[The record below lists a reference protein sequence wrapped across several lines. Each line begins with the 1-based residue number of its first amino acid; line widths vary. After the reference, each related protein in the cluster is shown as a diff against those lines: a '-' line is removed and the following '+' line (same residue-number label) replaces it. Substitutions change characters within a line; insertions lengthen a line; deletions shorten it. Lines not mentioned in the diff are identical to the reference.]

1 MFVVCHSF
9 FHKVNLIY
17 SRCSGRPE
25 ARDANQ
31 CDGGRC
37 LRGMGHQVQIL
48 IIMIFLQQYHVILLQ
63 ALVLLLQYWLRFA
76 FLYQA
81 FTWGPAKIFCLR
93 LCYAKDYHHVFLAD
107 GRTLRWC
114 PCITPSRRK
123 RTPRALSG
131 SPSLTTRLTRRR
143 LPISV
148 RVTIYL
154 CPSQY
159 CCLIKIESYYIRLLR
174 EFYMYIFTK
183 PVSKLIKNIWLAFA
197 NLVLGKTLNP
207 VTV

>member
-1 MFVVCHSF
+1 MLRKARSPGCQSMWRWTLSPGDGSSGTDINNYDFFAAVPCYFVTSTRAFIAILVE
-9 FHKVNLIY
+9 I
-17 SRCSGRPE
+17 
-25 ARDANQ
+25 
-31 CDGGRC
+31 C
-37 LRGMGHQVQIL
+37 LSLSSIH
-48 IIMIFLQQYHVILLQ
+48 
-63 ALVLLLQYWLRFA
+63 LR
-76 FLYQA
+76 
-81 FTWGPAKIFCLR
+81 TSKNICLR

-114 PCITPSRRK
+114 PCITPSRRR
-123 RTPRALSG
+123 RTRRALSG